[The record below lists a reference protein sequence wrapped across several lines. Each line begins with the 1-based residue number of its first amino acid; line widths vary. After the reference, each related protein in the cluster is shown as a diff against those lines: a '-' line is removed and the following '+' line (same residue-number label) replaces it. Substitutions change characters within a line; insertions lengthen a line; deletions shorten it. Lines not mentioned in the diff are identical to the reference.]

1 MWLGGMLAALMLLIP
16 LAVLTALASRR
27 NTKLITTY
35 LPTAYVACFLVSGL
49 ILGITSTRSFVLR
62 REEIRILDLPPGL
75 DGFRVANLGDVHF
88 GRFID
93 VNELARGVAA
103 INDEKVDMLAITG
116 DLADDVSQFDTSNQV
131 VAILGNHEKM
141 GDLP

>member
-1 MWLGGMLAALMLLIP
+1 M
-16 LAVLTALASRR
+16 
-27 NTKLITTY
+27 
-35 LPTAYVACFLVSGL
+35 
-49 ILGITSTRSFVLR
+49 LR
-62 REEIRILDLPPGL
+62 REQIRILDLPPGL